1 MAEKRGPWYL
11 LTGLVLGGIAGL
23 LFAWWVQPVRY
34 TNTAPSTLSREY
46 KDRYRALIA
55 AAYMADN
62 DLVRAQA
69 RLALLKD
76 PNIYQ
81 AVAEQAQL
89 SMAKGESPQEAR
101 ALGVLAMALNQALS
115 GAPQGVTPTAA
126 SILPPSQTPL
136 NIQPVIATPQP
147 ADTAFTLSTP
157 QTTLTPTIG
166 SDIVTVIPTATSGAP
181 FALRSRQLVCD
192 EDFGAPLIQVIALD
206 AAGQPVSGLEIIV
219 SWEGGENHF
228 FTGLKPELG
237 LGYADY
243 TMTENVMYTLKMAEG
258 GQSVSDLIATRCE
271 INNNADQWGVWRLEF
286 VQP

>member
-11 LTGLVLGGIAGL
+11 LTGLVLGGIVGL

-34 TNTAPSTLSREY
+34 TNTAPSTLSNEY
-46 KDRYRALIA
+46 KDKYRALIA
-55 AAYMADN
+55 AAYMGNN

-81 AVAEQAQL
+81 AVAEQAQR

-115 GAPQGVTPTAA
+115 GAPQGVTPTTAA
-126 SILPPSQTPL
+126 VILPSQTPMSA
-136 NIQPVIATPQP
+136 QPVVSTPQP
-147 ADTAFTLSTP
+147 AETTFTLGTP
-157 QTTLTPTIG
+157 QA
-166 SDIVTVIPTATSGAP
+166 IVTATVAANIPTVAPTATTSAP
-181 FALRSRQLVCD
+181 FALKSRQLVCD
-192 EDFGAPLIQVIALD
+192 EDFGAPLIQIIALD
-206 AAGQPVSGLEIIV
+206 AASQPVPGIEIIV
-219 SWEGGENHF
+219 NWEGGENHF

-243 TMTENVMYTLKMAEG
+243 TMTPDVTYTLKLAEG
-258 GQSVSDLIATRCE
+258 GQSVSDLIATHCE
-271 INNNADQWGVWRLEF
+271 NSTNEQWGVWRLEF